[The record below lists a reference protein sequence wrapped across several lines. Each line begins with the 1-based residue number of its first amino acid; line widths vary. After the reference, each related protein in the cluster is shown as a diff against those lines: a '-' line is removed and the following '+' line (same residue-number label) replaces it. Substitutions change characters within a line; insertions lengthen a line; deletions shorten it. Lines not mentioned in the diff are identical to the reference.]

1 MLPGGE
7 WVLFTLTS
15 GRSVS
20 RWDEAQ
26 IVVQSLESSERKILW
41 EGGSDALYVPTG
53 HLVYALEDVLFALPF
68 DLASLEVSGGPV
80 PVVEGVRRVFAPQG
94 QTATANYG
102 FSDSGTLIYVP
113 GSGSGSSILALADR
127 SGAIETLDVPPMDY
141 VSPRLSPDGTRLVVE
156 ASSDDGIDIWVY
168 ELRGD
173 TQIRRLT
180 LEGNNIRPIWA
191 PDGERVTFASDR
203 EETPGIYWQPAD
215 GTGVPERLT
224 TAEEG
229 TEHWPESWSP
239 DGKVLSFA
247 IVRGDEASVWTLS
260 RDNGTKPE
268 VFVDEPGSILRGS
281 AFSPDGKW
289 LVYHSNESAGGR
301 AGGTG
306 TFEVYVQ
313 PFPKT
318 GAKYRITQQG
328 GVVPL
333 WSPDGTE
340 LFYLSLTSD
349 QLMGIDITTDA
360 AFAFGNERVLGSH
373 GILTAGPG
381 IRSYDITRDGQR
393 FLMIFPQG
401 ETDSAASAQRIN
413 VVLNWFE
420 ELKERVPVP

>member
-1 MLPGGE
+1 
-7 WVLFTLTS
+7 
-15 GRSVS
+15 
-20 RWDEAQ
+20 
-26 IVVQSLESSERKILW
+26 
-41 EGGSDALYVPTG
+41 
-53 HLVYALEDVLFALPF
+53 
-68 DLASLEVSGGPV
+68 
-80 PVVEGVRRVFAPQG
+80 
-94 QTATANYG
+94 
-102 FSDSGTLIYVP
+102 
-113 GSGSGSSILALADR
+113 
-127 SGAIETLDVPPMDY
+127 MDY

-340 LFYLSLTSD
+340 LFYLSLTSN

-413 VVLNWFE
+413 IVLNWFE